1 MAIQTVSG
9 GSLNPKR
16 ISPAR
21 KIPGSKPSPTKINP
35 IVQLKGRR
43 SLNRTSRKR
52 YAEFLDKF
60 RRNEIGL
67 DQSEG
72 SPNPASPA
80 ATDNRGS
87 AVDQEKPDPAES
99 SKKQARKE
107 RRQKYLKLYY
117 QELKPHRG
125 SVLVLVVLSLLIAAL
140 ELIQPLFFRYI
151 IDEILLNDRA
161 AVSDRFQKLHIVGCL
176 ALLMVIISQSLS
188 IYKNYQ
194 QYLLNIRVI
203 LKLRRTLFD
212 RMLRLPL
219 ENLSRMKTGGIISRL
234 TDDVNTTTGLLEM
247 AVVSPGVALIRLVI
261 ALVVLFVL
269 NWQLALT
276 AISIIPFITLLS
288 FVAARKI
295 RPIYRQVRNDVSLVD
310 GRVGE
315 AFEGIRAVRAFR
327 GETREEHEFA
337 IGHHTITRMKM
348 FARQKELILWSS
360 WGFIMAVISLVIFWV
375 GGYFYMQGRASIG
388 DITAFQVYTMMLL
401 GPVWQIV
408 NSFSELQRSLAAME
422 RVFDVLQTPAD
433 KPDTEGAL
441 AAPTMVHSIE
451 FQGVGFEYETGRPVI
466 RDFDL
471 KVPGGTVIALVGKS
485 GAGKTTITDLLA
497 RFHDPTEGAL
507 LLNGLD
513 LRDLKLASYR
523 DLLGV
528 VQQDVFLFDGTVR
541 ENIAYARPQAS
552 LEEVIDAANRSNARE
567 FIDKLP
573 LGFDTL
579 IGERGVKLSGG
590 QRQRLSIAR
599 ALLANPQILILDEAT
614 SNLDSESEQLIQAS
628 LTELLKGRTTFMI
641 AHRLSTI
648 AHADQIVVMDEGQI
662 VEVGTH
668 EQLLE
673 NGGLYARMVSR
684 QQSSLSS
691 LNWQ

>member
-1 MAIQTVSG
+1 MSG
-9 GSLNPKR
+9 N
-16 ISPAR
+16 
-21 KIPGSKPSPTKINP
+21 N
-35 IVQLKGRR
+35 
-43 SLNRTSRKR
+43 TSRKR
-52 YAEFLDKF
+52 YTEFLNKF

-67 DQSEG
+67 DRADPSHPDYGDRLIED
-72 SPNPASPA
+72 PEKTRTP
-80 ATDNRGS
+80 S
-87 AVDQEKPDPAES
+87 ADDP
-99 SKKQARKE
+99 SKKRAKQQK
-107 RRQKYLKLYY
+107 RQKYLKLYY
-117 QELKPHRG
+117 QELKPQRT
-125 SVLVLVVLSLLIAAL
+125 SVLVLVALSLLIAGL
-140 ELIQPLFFRYI
+140 ELVQPLFFRYI
-151 IDEILLNDRA
+151 IDEILLNDQA
-161 AVSDRFQKLHIVGCL
+161 GSAERFRNLNIIGCV
-176 ALLMVIISQSLS
+176 ALLIVVVSQSLS
-188 IYKNYQ
+188 VFKNYR

-203 LKLRRTLFD
+203 LKIRRTLFD

-247 AVVSPGVALIRLVI
+247 AVISPGVALIRLAI
-261 ALVVLFVL
+261 ALSVLFIL

-276 AISIIPFITLLS
+276 AISIIPFVTLIS
-288 FVAARKI
+288 FIAARKI

-327 GETREEHEFA
+327 GEGREEHEFA

-375 GGYFYMQGRASIG
+375 GGYFYMQGKATIG

-433 KPDTEGAL
+433 KPDLPDAI
-441 AAPTMVHSIE
+441 AAPATVETIE
-451 FQGVGFEYETGRPVI
+451 FCDVGFAYEPGRPVI
-466 RDFDL
+466 HDFNL
-471 KVPGGTVIALVGKS
+471 RVPGGTVIALVGKS

-497 RFHDPTEGAL
+497 RFHDPTEGTL
-507 LLNGLD
+507 RLNGID
-513 LRDLKLASYR
+513 LRNLKLASYR

-541 ENIAYARPQAS
+541 ENIAYGRQHAS
-552 LEEVIDAANRSNARE
+552 EAEIVDAATRANAHE
-567 FIDKLP
+567 FIEKLP
-573 LGFDTL
+573 LGYNTI

-599 ALLANPQILILDEAT
+599 ALLADPQILILDEAT

-662 VEVGTH
+662 VEIGSH
-668 EQLLE
+668 DQLL
-673 NGGLYARMVSR
+673 GQAGLYAEMVAR

-691 LNWQ
+691 LDWQ